1 MNERTNEQMMMMMMI
16 TLMIAIVVIQSKTCT
31 VLDHLKTGVAFW
43 IQLGA
48 QIYFCISMHRVIDCR
63 CRHCDGL

>member
-31 VLDHLKTGVAFW
+31 VLDHLKTGVAF
-43 IQLGA
+43 
-48 QIYFCISMHRVIDCR
+48 
-63 CRHCDGL
+63 